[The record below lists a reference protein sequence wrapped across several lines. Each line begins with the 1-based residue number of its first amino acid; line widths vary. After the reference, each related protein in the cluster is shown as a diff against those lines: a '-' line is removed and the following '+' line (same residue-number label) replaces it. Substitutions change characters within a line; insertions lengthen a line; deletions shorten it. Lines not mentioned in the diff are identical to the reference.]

1 MWKNYLITAVRNLR
15 KHKGHTLINILG
27 LAIGMAASLLIF
39 LYVQREMSY
48 DQFHT
53 KAKRIHRVLLLDKS
67 LGVTNTYAGITFV
80 AMGPEIPEDVP
91 EVEAA
96 VRIMPRGGQ
105 AFEIQEKRYYTRD
118 MVFAD
123 PDVFKVFDFELLT
136 GDPDT
141 ALQEP
146 YTVVLSEDLALAMF
160 GDQDPI
166 GKTFIW
172 NEEQLRVTGI
182 LAELPS
188 NSHLQ
193 FDVMVSLNFPDEEG
207 AFGEA
212 LRDWGWISAP
222 TYVLLREGADDRD
235 LEEKLIGVI
244 RKNGVEENFSVT
256 YQPLSE
262 VHLQSKT
269 IVFDRHNRNKGDLGY
284 VYAMSAVAF
293 FIMLIAVFNFMNL
306 STARSHSRAREVGM
320 RKVVGARRRQLI
332 WQFIGESIL
341 LCAGGLAIALG
352 LVWLASLYLNAAF
365 DMSLDL
371 KLFLQPKIMGGM
383 LAGAV
388 LTGLVAGS
396 WPAFVLSSFRPSHV
410 LRGSG
415 LTGSHGMAM
424 RRVLVIV
431 QFSISIALIIGSG
444 VVYKQIQFIKHK
456 DVGYDREQVLT
467 IGLTRENAKSFDAL
481 VEKLAQSPAI
491 LSWSASGNIPG
502 RTMGRRGI
510 QPEGHGE
517 DESWIVSGMSMD
529 EHFLETMGIGLVAG
543 RNFSQE
549 FGTDAEQAVII
560 NEAAVSALGW
570 DEPLSKTFNN
580 GELQVVGII
589 HDFHFATM
597 RHVVEP
603 LVMNFRPGPNQNLS
617 LKLRGGSIQTGVE
630 HLQQTWAEFFPAD
643 PLEFVFLDDE
653 FEQLYRRE
661 TSFGSLTR
669 GFTALAIFIACLG
682 LFGLA
687 SHTVERR
694 TKEIGIRK
702 VLGAGMGGL
711 VMLLSKTYLKFVL
724 LANLIAW
731 PVAYFMMRGWLN
743 DFAYRIDIGVG
754 IFIGSTVT
762 SALISLFTVSF
773 HSIRAANS
781 DPVKALRYE

>member
-1 MWKNYLITAVRNLR
+1 MWKNYLVTAIRNLR
-15 KHKGHTLINILG
+15 KNKGHTVINILG

-39 LYVQREMSY
+39 LYVQREMSF
-48 DQFHT
+48 DKFHT
-53 KAKRIHRVLLLDKS
+53 KAERIHRVLLLDKS

-80 AMGPEIPEDVP
+80 AMAPEIPKDVP
-91 EVEAA
+91 EVETA
-96 VRIMPRGGQ
+96 VRIMGRGRQ
-105 AFEIQEKRYYTRD
+105 SLRIAEKRFYTRD
-118 MVFAD
+118 MAFAD
-123 PDVFKVFDFELLT
+123 PDIFKVFDFKLLS
-136 GDPDT
+136 GDPET
-141 ALQEP
+141 ALQEL
-146 YTVVLSEDLALAMF
+146 YTVLLSQDLALTMF
-160 GDQDPI
+160 GEEDPI
-166 GKTFIW
+166 GETFLW
-172 NEEQLRVTGI
+172 GENELRVTGI
-182 LAELPS
+182 LDEIPT

-193 FDVMVSLNFPDEEG
+193 FDALVSLNFPDEEG
-207 AFGEA
+207 GFGEA
-212 LRDWGWISAP
+212 LRDWGWIAAP
-222 TYVLLREGADDRD
+222 TYVLLREGADDKN

-256 YQPLSE
+256 HQPLSE

-293 FIMLIAVFNFMNL
+293 FIMLIAIFNFMNL

-332 WQFIGESIL
+332 WQFIGESVL
-341 LCAGGLAIALG
+341 LCVAGLVIAFG
-352 LVWLASLYLNAAF
+352 LVWLASVYLNSAF
-365 DMSLDL
+365 DMNFDL
-371 KLFLQPKIMGGM
+371 SLFLHPRIIGGM
-383 LAGAV
+383 AAGTI

-415 LTGSHGMAM
+415 LTGSHGMGM
-424 RRVLVIV
+424 RRVLVTV
-431 QFSISIALIIGSG
+431 QFAISIALIIGSG
-444 VVYKQIQFIKHK
+444 VVYQQIRFIKHK

-467 IGLTRENAKSFDAL
+467 IGLTRETMQSFDPL

-510 QPEGHGE
+510 QPEGTSE
-517 DESWIVSGMSMD
+517 DDAWIVSGMSMD
-529 EHFLETMGIGLVAG
+529 EHFLETMGIELVAG

-549 FGTDAEQAVII
+549 FGTDAEKAVII
-560 NEAAVSALGW
+560 NQAAVSALGW
-570 DEPLSKTFNN
+570 DEPLGKTFNN
-580 GELQVVGII
+580 GELTVVGVI

-603 LVMNFRPGPNQNLS
+603 LVINFRPGSNGYLS
-617 LKLRGGSIQTGVE
+617 LKLRGGSIQAGID
-630 HLQQTWAEFFPAD
+630 HLKQTWEEFFPGN

-653 FEQLYRRE
+653 FDQLYRRE

-669 GFTALAIFIACLG
+669 GFTVLAIFIACLG

-702 VLGAGMGGL
+702 VLGAGIGGL
-711 VMLLSKTYLKFVL
+711 VLLLSKTYLKFVL
-724 LANLIAW
+724 LANVLAW
-731 PVAYFMMRGWLN
+731 PAAYFLMRRWLN
-743 DFAYRIDIGVG
+743 DFAYRIDITVG
-754 IFIGSTVT
+754 IFAVSTAAAV
-762 SALISLFTVSF
+762 LISLFTVSF
-773 HSIRAANS
+773 HSIRAASS